1 MADTIESLQAQVS
14 ALTAENA
21 SLKAQLTAY
30 YNTNYAL
37 GHRNSH
43 LEQVAVTAL
52 AVVEENYDL
61 QAKLR
66 HANSELARVEQ
77 ARQDILSAVREG
89 LPKRK

>member
-1 MADTIESLQAQVS
+1 MADTIESLQAQVA

-21 SLKAQLTAY
+21 SLKAAY
-30 YNTNYAL
+30 AHCCSINYAL

-43 LEQVAVTAL
+43 LEQAALTAL

-61 QAKLR
+61 QSKLR

-77 ARQDILSAVREG
+77 ARQDIISAVREG
-89 LPKRK
+89 LPKRR